1 MLDPHDLYSLD
12 PNLPELTD
20 PVLVSTL
27 PGFVDAGSAG
37 RLVTRHLLD
46 SLPHRSLATFD
57 ADQLVDHRS
66 HRPAM
71 TFVEDHW
78 DSYSPHLLAIHL
90 LEDADGTQF
99 LLLAGP
105 EPDYQWERFTS
116 AVEQLIERF
125 GVRLTVGTNAIPMTV
140 PHTRPTGLTA
150 HASSKELVSDYE
162 PWLAT
167 VQVPGSVSALLE
179 YRLGQAGREAMGF
192 AAHVPHYV
200 AQAEYPAA
208 AIALLGA
215 IERATGLS
223 LSADALATVAEVT
236 RVKIDEQVERSSE
249 VASVVR
255 ALEEQ
260 YDSYTGSAG
269 RSPMMALDGE
279 ALPSA
284 DELGA
289 ELEQFLAE
297 QNRRDD

>member
-1 MLDPHDLYSLD
+1 MLDPHDLYTFD
-12 PNLPELTD
+12 PDLPELAE
-20 PVLVSTL
+20 PILVSTL
-27 PGFVDAGSAG
+27 PGFVDAGAAG
-37 RLVTRHLLD
+37 RLVSRHLLD
-46 SLPHRSLATFD
+46 SLPHRPLVTFD

-78 DSYSPHLLAIHL
+78 DSYSAHVLAVHLV
-90 LEDADGTQF
+90 EDAHGTPF
-99 LLLAGP
+99 LLLSGP
-105 EPDYQWERFTS
+105 EPDYQWERFIG
-116 AVEQLIERF
+116 AVEQVIERF

-150 HASSKELVSDYE
+150 HGSRKELVSDYE

-167 VQVPGSVSALLE
+167 VQVPGSVGALLE
-179 YRLGQAGREAMGF
+179 YRLGQAGRDAMGF

-208 AIALLGA
+208 AITLLGA

-236 RVKIDEQVERSSE
+236 RVKIDEQVERSGE

-260 YDSYTGSAG
+260 YDAYSGAAG
-269 RSPMMALDGE
+269 RQPMIAMDGE
-279 ALPSA
+279 PMPSA

-289 ELEQFLAE
+289 EFERFLAE